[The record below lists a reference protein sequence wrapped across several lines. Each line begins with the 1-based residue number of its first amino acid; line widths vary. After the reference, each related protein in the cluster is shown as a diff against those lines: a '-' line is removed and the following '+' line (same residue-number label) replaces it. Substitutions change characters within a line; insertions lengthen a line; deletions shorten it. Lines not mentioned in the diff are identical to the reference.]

1 MSTPKKF
8 FFDVWLVQGNM
19 VYRSVPYEVVT
30 DWIQQQRLLADDHIR
45 PTGTEEWFVLGKVPA
60 FAGFLPQPE
69 PLRTDAQAEAL
80 EPVETAF
87 AWGKK
92 GEEEEADPDM
102 IPLIDISLV
111 LLIFFMMTSAVA
123 AVGSGIRV
131 PAAKGLEPEL
141 VDSKTEMIW
150 VGIDFVADNQPP
162 RYSISYNGGP
172 ASEDNNNLSQD
183 QAIKKIE
190 EVLQKQQRVPEI
202 RVAAHK
208 NLSFDL
214 IKSMSVA
221 LEKFRVD
228 GRVGTIRIEV
238 EQQQ

>member
-1 MSTPKKF
+1 MPTPKKF

-60 FAGFLPQPE
+60 FSGFLPQPE
-69 PLRTDAQAEAL
+69 SLRTDAQAEAL
-80 EPVETAF
+80 EPMETGF
-87 AWGKK
+87 AWGHK

-131 PAAKGLEPEL
+131 PAAKGLDPEL

-172 ASEDNNNLSQD
+172 AGEGNNDLTEE
-183 QAIKKIE
+183 QALKKID

-214 IKSMSVA
+214 IKHMSVA
-221 LEKFRVD
+221 LERFKID

-238 EQQQ
+238 EQEQ